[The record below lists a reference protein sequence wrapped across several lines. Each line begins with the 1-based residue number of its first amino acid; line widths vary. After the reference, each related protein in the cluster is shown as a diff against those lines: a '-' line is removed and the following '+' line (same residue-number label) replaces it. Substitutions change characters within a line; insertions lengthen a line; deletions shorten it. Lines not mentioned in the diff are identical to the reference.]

1 MFMGCKL
8 SDTQRISSSIFSE
21 VTAAIQAS
29 VVDTEETSQISS
41 VTIPYSYL
49 TFLATQ
55 ALTSIGYSPLH
66 IRDFEIGCEIVSHRR
81 SITVLLGG
89 TSGTGKSTLSSLV
102 ASRLGISTVLSTD
115 SIRHIMRNFIDPK
128 SNPVLFASTY
138 EAGKFIIDPSLTDKQ
153 KVLEGHTKQC
163 EYVYDNLSRLI
174 RDFQERRESL
184 VIEGVHLSVSVMKK
198 LMVNYPSC
206 VPFIVCI
213 KNKVKHLERF
223 AVRSKQMT
231 LDPRVNRYVAHFSNI
246 RAIQKKFVDKAD
258 EALIPKVDNSNLDR
272 SLGIVHAVII
282 RVLRR
287 MSEGSLAYDQRRKQC
302 SVVHEEFNQ
311 VTTSVWSTKAAQALI
326 NDRINKGE
334 VFKRFF
340 NSSEVPATTQE
351 LVEQL
356 DTVKSK
362 SSNTESIEQPDIG
375 SLKSGSEQFDVSHA
389 KPEVHRRVLNM
400 NGSLESLASQD
411 EDVDS
416 LQGDSQD
423 SFHQSDSEN
432 SVHEETTEMSAD
444 YTPKSLE
451 SAEHLSNFE
460 GRVESSHSAMLI
472 KMSREKKG

>member
-21 VTAAIQAS
+21 VTTAIQAS
-29 VVDTEETSQISS
+29 VADTEEASQISS
-41 VTIPYSYL
+41 VTIPHSYL
-49 TFLATQ
+49 TLLATQ

-66 IRDFEIGCEIVSHRR
+66 IRDFEIGCEIVSHQR
-81 SITVLLGG
+81 SVTVLLGG

-115 SIRHIMRNFIDPK
+115 SIRHIMRNFIHPK

-138 EAGKFIIDPSLTDKQ
+138 EAGKFINDPSLTDKQ
-153 KVLEGHTKQC
+153 KVLEGHSKQC
-163 EYVYDNLSRLI
+163 ECVYDNLSRLI

-198 LMVNYPSC
+198 LMISYPSC
-206 VPFIVCI
+206 IPFIVCI

-246 RAIQKKFVDKAD
+246 RTIQKKFVDRAD

-287 MSEGSLAYDQRRKQC
+287 MSEGSLVYDQRRKQC

-311 VTTSVWSTKAAQALI
+311 VATSIWSTKAAQALI

-340 NSSEVPATTQE
+340 NSSEVPGTSQE
-351 LVEQL
+351 LVEQFN
-356 DTVKSK
+356 TIKSK
-362 SSNTESIEQPDIG
+362 SSNTESIEQPDFG

-389 KPEVHRRVLNM
+389 KPEIHRRVLNM
-400 NGSLESLASQD
+400 NGSLESLPSQD
-411 EDVDS
+411 EDVNS
-416 LQGDSQD
+416 LRGESQD
-423 SFHQSDSEN
+423 SLHQSDSEN
-432 SVHEETTEMSAD
+432 SVHEETTEMSSD
-444 YTPKSLE
+444 YTPKGLE
-451 SAEHLSNFE
+451 AAEHPSIYE

-472 KMSREKKG
+472 EMSRKDD